1 MVTATELLKTR
12 VTPDTKRIIQ
22 AVAQRQQLTESGWLR
37 CLIEHTLK
45 SAGAT
50 TSSVGDAAVP
60 QPPEAIARGARLYIR
75 LRPDDHLLLRERA
88 GARGM
93 AAATYASVLLRAHLR
108 NLAPLP
114 KDELMA
120 LRRSMAELRA
130 IGRNLNQITR
140 AANQGACVDGPSR
153 EDLLAVLRACESLR
167 VHTKA
172 LLQNNLQSWEVGH
185 AEAHG

>member
-1 MVTATELLKTR
+1 MTSEMR
-12 VTPDTKRIIQ
+12 RIVQ
-22 AVAQRQQLTESGWLR
+22 SVAQRQQLTESAWLR
-37 CLIEHTLK
+37 CLIENTLR

-50 TSSVGDAAVP
+50 LNSSSDSAEP
-60 QPPEAIARGARLYIR
+60 QPPEPIARGARLYVR
-75 LRPDDHLLLRERA
+75 LRPDDQLLLRERA
-88 GARGM
+88 AARGM

-114 KDELMA
+114 KDELIA

-130 IGRNLNQITR
+130 VGRNLNQIAR
-140 AANQGACVDGPSR
+140 AANQGARGNGPGQ
-153 EDLLAVLRACESLR
+153 EDLLAVLRACEGLR

-172 LLQNNLQSWEVGH
+172 LLKNNLQSWEVGR

>member
-1 MVTATELLKTR
+1 MR
-12 VTPDTKRIIQ
+12 RIVQSI
-22 AVAQRQQLTESGWLR
+22 AQRQQLTESAWLR
-37 CLIEHTLK
+37 CLIEHTLH

-50 TSSVGDAAVP
+50 TYSLGDSTVP
-60 QPPEAIARGARLYIR
+60 EPPEPITRGARLYVR
-75 LRPDDHLLLRERA
+75 LRPDDQLLLRERA
-88 GARGM
+88 AARGM

-130 IGRNLNQITR
+130 IGRNLNQIAR
-140 AANQGACVDGPSR
+140 AANQGARVNGPSR
-153 EDLLAVLRACESLR
+153 EDLLAVLRACEGLR

-172 LLQNNLQSWEVGH
+172 LLQSNIQSWEVGH
-185 AEAHG
+185 VEAHG

>member
-1 MVTATELLKTR
+1 MR
-12 VTPDTKRIIQ
+12 RIVQSI
-22 AVAQRQQLTESGWLR
+22 AQRQQLSESAWLR
-37 CLIEHTLK
+37 CLLEHTLK

-50 TSSVGDAAVP
+50 TNKLGDSAVP
-60 QPPEAIARGARLYIR
+60 EPPEPIARGARLYVR
-75 LRPDDHLLLRERA
+75 LRPDDQLLLRERA
-88 GARGM
+88 TARGM

-114 KDELMA
+114 KDELIA

-130 IGRNLNQITR
+130 IGRNLNQIAR
-140 AANQGACVDGPSR
+140 AANQGARVNGPSR
-153 EDLLAVLRACESLR
+153 EDLLAVLRACEGLR

-172 LLQNNLQSWEVGH
+172 LLQNNIQSWEVGH